1 MMTVKLRDLAV
12 AVLASALL
20 APLAASAAGD
30 AAKGKALFTAN
41 CASCHGEGGKGDG
54 PVGATLKPPLG
65 PPRDFTKAEF
75 KFDTDKD
82 GKTGTDADLKNV
94 IQKGAGAFG
103 GSMMMAPWA
112 QFNDAQ
118 IADLIAY
125 IRTFH
130 K

>member
-1 MMTVKLRDLAV
+1 MKTENLCAFAAAV
-12 AVLASALL
+12 VAAALL
-20 APLAASAAGD
+20 APAVALAAGD
-30 AAKGKALFTAN
+30 AAAGKTTFTTN
-41 CASCHGEGGKGDG
+41 CATCHGESGKGDG
-54 PVGATLKPPLG
+54 PLGAALTP

-82 GKTGTDADLKNV
+82 GKPGTDADLKSV

-103 GSMMMAPWA
+103 GSPLMAPWPA
-112 QFNDAQ
+112 FTDAD
-118 IADLIAY
+118 IANVIAY